1 MRSSSNLAF
10 MVVARSVVRPSRS
23 EVSALTEIEATAA
36 SDSLW
41 LVCFIRSR
49 LVLLLPRRAKASLA
63 LSGLMVT
70 LRWARLGTFPKAPC
84 RAERG
89 IAELPALPG
98 SPSAAPLRD
107 AAEVDDGEDKGASA
121 GAGEGEK
128 KTAGS
133 EADRW
138 RRSIEAAG
146 GDAPVPGMTNSDFA
160 EAAGEEGSAGRFED
174 IAGVGQ
180 RSYGSCYGSC
190 TPPGLFLSSA
200 GSFRRGD
207 DGPVPTSLSLSPPPT
222 PVRSFGIW
230 AGAQSGPDGA
240 GEGVEDKIKCGKETK
255 AKAGVTLSR
264 VSTSTGTKSPVP
276 AYPFIFFFLC
286 LLLLDLR
293 KISTFETR
301 NLPRLGFN

>member
-1 MRSSSNLAF
+1 

-70 LRWARLGTFPKAPC
+70 LRWARLATFPKAPC

-107 AAEVDDGEDKGASA
+107 AAEVDDGEDEGASA

-146 GDAPVPGMTNSDFA
+146 GDVPVPGMTNSDFA

-190 TPPGLFLSSA
+190 TPPGSSSLPPALFAEATTARSPL
-200 GSFRRGD
+200 
-207 DGPVPTSLSLSPPPT
+207 PSLSHLPPT
-222 PVRSFGIW
+222 PVRPFGIW
-230 AGAQSGPDGA
+230 AGGQGG
-240 GEGVEDKIKCGKETK
+240 GGG
-255 AKAGVTLSR
+255 G
-264 VSTSTGTKSPVP
+264 
-276 AYPFIFFFLC
+276 
-286 LLLLDLR
+286 
-293 KISTFETR
+293 
-301 NLPRLGFN
+301 